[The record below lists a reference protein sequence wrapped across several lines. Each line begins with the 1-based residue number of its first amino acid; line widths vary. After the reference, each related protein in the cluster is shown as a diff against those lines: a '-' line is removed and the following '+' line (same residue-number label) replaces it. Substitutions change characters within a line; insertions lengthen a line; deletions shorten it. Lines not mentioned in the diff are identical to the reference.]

1 MFWSSE
7 AFFSNGVTRAALN
20 RLGNVPVFSGAFTIL
35 TRVNSVAVKVVFS
48 SHVGSTSSGQH
59 FVGLHLMIG
68 CSFSASVEQRVCRLC
83 DTGGAAGRA
92 GITTASIVTFERVKP
107 TTFWIFSSNNS
118 VKPLHKIS
126 SFLRSGNF
134 RSLLLVSECN
144 TWNVVF
150 ASALFRDAL

>member
-1 MFWSSE
+1 MFSD
-7 AFFSNGVTRAALN
+7 
-20 RLGNVPVFSGAFTIL
+20 AFTIW
-35 TRVNSVAVKVVFS
+35 TSVNSVAVKVVFS

-59 FVGLHLMIG
+59 FVGLDLMIA
-68 CSFSASVEQRVCRLC
+68 CSSLASVEQRVCRLC

-92 GITTASIVTFERVKP
+92 GITIASIVTFERVKP
-107 TTFWIFSSNNS
+107 TTFLIFSSKNS
-118 VKPLHKIS
+118 AKPLHKIS

-150 ASALFRDAL
+150 ASALFSAAS